1 MTGDLV
7 TPIGARVPRRE
18 DAALLTGNGR
28 FIDDVERARQAH
40 AWMVRSPHAHARI
53 VAVDIADAAATPG
66 VLAVLTHRDL
76 AADGVAPLD
85 DPNGVIGRNGEKTVN
100 VDHPL
105 LAGERTMHVGDPVA
119 MVVARSR
126 RAAQEG
132 AERVF
137 VDYEELDPVVDG
149 CAALEADAPR
159 LWPSAPGN
167 VALDWEGGDAGAA
180 AAAFARA
187 AHVTRLRVVNNRVVI
202 APMEARGVIAEYEP
216 RDGRYTIRTPSQG
229 VGHLLAPLARSLG
242 VAESRIRVITDDVG
256 GAFGIRIPPYPEHVL
271 VAWSARRLGR
281 PVKWIAERSESFL
294 SDGQGRDHVTEAEL
308 ALDAEGRFLAVRT
321 RTVSNM
327 GAYSTAAAPT
337 IPTLGG
343 TRCITGVYRIP
354 AWHARSR
361 VVFTN
366 TVPIHAYRGAGKP
379 EYNHVI
385 ERLVDAA
392 ARETGRDPAELRRLN
407 VVPPEAMPYVTG
419 TGIEFDSGE
428 FAANMD
434 DALTLADR
442 PGFEARR
449 KDAQTRGML
458 RGFGFA
464 LFQEPDGYMD
474 NRVTLVFQ
482 PSGELT
488 VTLTGQAGGHG
499 HETTFAQV
507 ASDRLGVPFDSV
519 HVRQGDSDVVGP
531 GSGSGGSRTATV
543 AGMGVKLAAEAIIER
558 GRRIAA
564 ELMEASAE
572 DITFGAGTQAGG
584 FYTIAGTDR
593 SVALREVVAASFEPG
608 YFPGSNEIGLQA
620 TSHYR
625 AKKYNYPCGCHVCE
639 VEIDPQ
645 TGSLALARYTA
656 VNDHGVVINPMLLE
670 GQVHGGIA
678 QGLGQALLERTVYD
692 SDSGQLVSGSF
703 MDYAIPRAGD
713 LPMVDFKANC
723 VPARTN
729 PLGVKGV
736 GESGCNRGLPR
747 GDERDRRRPRPA
759 RDRAPRHA
767 RHARAHLGRVR
778 AGAGRRRDRI
788 ERASGREP
796 HGMNSPRAAQGNH
809 GARVRGSSSPGLDSE
824 IAAAIPACRRPTARA
839 QHRRAP
845 DARPIWRPVC

>member
-1 MTGDLV
+1 MTGALV
-7 TPIGARVPRRE
+7 TTIGARVPRRE

-40 AWMVRSPHAHARI
+40 AWIVRSPHAHARI
-53 VAVDIADAAATPG
+53 VSVDTSDAVEGPG
-66 VLAVLTHRDL
+66 VFAVFTHRDL
-76 AADGVAPLD
+76 AADGVGPLSE
-85 DPNGVIGRNGEKTVN
+85 PNRVVGRNGEKTVN

-105 LAGERTMHVGDPVA
+105 LAEQRTMHVGDPVA
-119 MVVARSR
+119 MVVARTR
-126 RAAQEG
+126 RDAQEA

-137 VDYEELDPVVDG
+137 VDYEELDPVVGG
-149 CAALEADAPR
+149 CAALEAGAPQ

-167 VALDWEGGDAGAA
+167 VALDWEGGDADAA
-180 AAAFARA
+180 RAAFTRA
-187 AHVTRLRVVNNRVVI
+187 AHVTRLRIVNNRVVI
-202 APMEARGVIAEYEP
+202 APMETRGVIAEYEP

-229 VGHLLAPLARSLG
+229 VSHLLAPLARSLG

-256 GAFGIRIPPYPEHVL
+256 GAFGIKIPPYPEHVL
-271 VAWSARRLGR
+271 AAWAARRLGR

-294 SDGQGRDHVTEAEL
+294 SDGQGRDHVTDAEL
-308 ALDAEGRFLAVRT
+308 ALDEAGRFLAVRT
-321 RTVSNM
+321 STVSNM

-343 TRCITGVYRIP
+343 TRCATGVYRIP

-361 VVFTN
+361 VAFSN
-366 TVPIHAYRGAGKP
+366 TVVIHAYRGAGKP
-379 EYNHVI
+379 EYNHVV

-407 VVPPEAMPYVTG
+407 VVPPEAMPYATG

-434 DALTLADR
+434 DALALADR
-442 PGFEARR
+442 AGFEARR
-449 KDAQTRGML
+449 EEARARGML

-474 NRVTLVFQ
+474 NRVNVVFQ
-482 PSGELT
+482 PSGELI

-507 ASDRLGVPFDSV
+507 ASDRLGVPFESV
-519 HVRQGDSDVVGP
+519 QVRQGDSDVVGP

-543 AGMGVKLAAEAIIER
+543 AGMGVKLAAEAIVER

-572 DITFGAGTQAGG
+572 DVTFAGG
-584 FYTIAGTDR
+584 HYSIAGTDR
-593 SVALREVVAASFEPG
+593 GVSLREVVAASFEPRF
-608 YFPGSNEIGLQA
+608 FPGSNEIGLQA

-645 TGSLALARYTA
+645 TGGLELLRYTA
-656 VNDHGVVINPMLLE
+656 VNDHGVAINPMLLE

-692 SDSGQLVSGSF
+692 PDTGQLVSGSF

-713 LPMVDFKANC
+713 LPLVDFKANC

-736 GESGCNRGLPR
+736 GESGCTAACPAVMNAIADAVAPLGITHLDMPATP
-747 GDERDRRRPRPA
+747 ERVWA
-759 RDRAPRHA
+759 
-767 RHARAHLGRVR
+767 
-778 AGAGRRRDRI
+778 
-788 ERASGREP
+788 
-796 HGMNSPRAAQGNH
+796 
-809 GARVRGSSSPGLDSE
+809 
-824 IAAAIPACRRPTARA
+824 ACRNARGEL
-839 QHRRAP
+839 
-845 DARPIWRPVC
+845 

>member
-1 MTGDLV
+1 MTGALV
-7 TPIGARVPRRE
+7 TTIGARVPRRE

-40 AWMVRSPHAHARI
+40 AWIVRSPHAHARI
-53 VAVDIADAAATPG
+53 VSVDVSDAAATPG
-66 VLAVLTHRDL
+66 VLAVLTHLDL
-76 AADGVAPLD
+76 AADGVAPLSE
-85 DPNGVIGRNGEKTVN
+85 PNRVTGRDGEQTVN

-126 RAAQEG
+126 RDAQEA
-132 AERVF
+132 AERVI
-137 VDYEELDPVVDG
+137 VDYAELDPVVDG
-149 CAALEADAPR
+149 CAALEAGAPQ
-159 LWPSAPGN
+159 LWPSAPRN
-167 VALDWEGGDAGAA
+167 VALDWEGGDADEAG
-180 AAAFARA
+180 AAFARA
-187 AHVTRLRVVNNRVVI
+187 AHVTRLRIVNNRVVI
-202 APMEARGVIAEYEP
+202 APMETRGVVADFEP

-242 VAESRIRVITDDVG
+242 VAESRVRVITDDVG
-256 GAFGIRIPPYPEHVL
+256 GAFGIKIPPYPEQVL
-271 VAWSARRLGR
+271 AAWAARRLGR

-308 ALDAEGRFLAVRT
+308 ALDTEGRFLAVRT
-321 RTVSNM
+321 STVSNM

-343 TRCITGVYRIP
+343 TRCITGVYRVP

-366 TVPIHAYRGAGKP
+366 TVPIHAFRGAGKP

-392 ARETGRDPAELRRLN
+392 ARETGRDPAALRRLN
-407 VVPPEAMPYVTG
+407 VVPPGAMPYVTG

-434 DALTLADR
+434 DALALADLS
-442 PGFEARR
+442 GFEARR
-449 KDAQTRGML
+449 EEARARGML

-464 LFQEPDGYMD
+464 LFQEPDGYLD

-507 ASDRLGVPFDSV
+507 ASDRLGVPFDAV
-519 HVRQGDSDVVGP
+519 QVRQGDSDVVGP

-543 AGMGVKLAAEAIIER
+543 AGMGVTLAAEAIVER

-572 DITFGAGTQAGG
+572 DITFAAGT
-584 FYTIAGTDR
+584 FTIAGTDR
-593 SVALREVVAASFEPG
+593 SVPLHEVVAASFR
-608 YFPGSNEIGLQA
+608 PGSVPGSSEIGLQA

-625 AKKYNYPCGCHVCE
+625 AKQYNYPCGCHVCE

-645 TGSLALARYTA
+645 TGAFALLRYTA

-678 QGLGQALLERTVYD
+678 QGLGQALMERTVYD
-692 SDSGQLVSGSF
+692 PDTGQLVSGSF
-703 MDYAIPRAGD
+703 MDYAIPRADD
-713 LPMVDFKANC
+713 LPTIDFEANC

-736 GESGCNRGLPR
+736 GESGCTAAC
-747 GDERDRRRPRPA
+747 PA
-759 RDRAPRHA
+759 VMNAIVDALAPIGI
-767 RHARAHLGRVR
+767 AHLDMP
-778 AGAGRRRDRI
+778 ATPERI
-788 ERASGREP
+788 WA
-796 HGMNSPRAAQGNH
+796 
-809 GARVRGSSSPGLDSE
+809 
-824 IAAAIPACRRPTARA
+824 ACRNARGE
-839 QHRRAP
+839 R
-845 DARPIWRPVC
+845 